1 MKCWLQCTRLS
12 GREKSSLGTAIHF
25 SQLLFLKSDAVRIK
39 NGIEESTVG
48 LRSYLCTSTPWSLT
62 SVSLAAAEPS
72 FITVP
77 PVPRTSR
84 CQSKI
89 KRNHSKYSFSAL
101 TVNMKRH
108 QGCKEM
114 WIKTASLP
122 FFLWMIWWLKVFY
135 RNTHRKNDLQ
145 ADTTQPF
152 ACRKKCNKGLLDVV
166 FLPRHCQDLFGLP
179 HPIEIAVC
187 FAEQNNINLQH
198 Y

>member
-48 LRSYLCTSTPWSLT
+48 LRTYLCTSTPWSLT

-108 QGCKEM
+108 QGCKET
-114 WIKTASLP
+114 WIKTASLYLSSSEWYGDSRYFRDTKKEWP
-122 FFLWMIWWLKVFY
+122 SGRHDSALC
-135 RNTHRKNDLQ
+135 LQ
-145 ADTTQPF
+145 KKMQQGVAWCCFPTQTLSRPVWT
-152 ACRKKCNKGLLDVV
+152 ASSYWNSCVLCRAK
-166 FLPRHCQDLFGLP
+166 
-179 HPIEIAVC
+179 
-187 FAEQNNINLQH
+187 
-198 Y
+198 